1 MDVSGLD
8 RDARAEI
15 RNGKIGFVFQSFN
28 LLPRTSALENVELP
42 LIYSADGHRAEHR
55 RQKAMRCLE
64 VVGLAN
70 RWDHQPSQLS
80 GGQQQRVAIARAL
93 INDPKLILADEPT
106 GNLDTRTSE
115 EVMGVF
121 QKLNDEGKT
130 VVLITHEAD
139 IAEHA
144 RRIVGFRDGQLV
156 EDRAVPSR
164 RLAAAKPW
172 RGGMLK
178 FLTILKVGLKAIARN
193 KMRSMLTA
201 LGIIIG
207 VACVIAMIGVG
218 QGSQAAIQSQISA
231 LGVNFLMIFPGVATQ
246 SGARIFTGQSSITE
260 EDVAAVRA
268 ESPSVAYVSPMARS
282 AAQVVAGNL
291 NWGTSVQ
298 GVGVDWPFIRSWNVD
313 RGVFFG
319 ESDVRAAAKVV
330 VLGSTV
336 ANALFQGQDPV
347 GQTVRIKN
355 FPFRVIGVLE
365 TKGGSTMGQDQDDV
379 VVAPYSTVM
388 RLLKK
393 TTEDRHVHGLGRL
406 AQRGRRCAAGDRR
419 SPAPAPPDRPGP
431 GRGLHD
437 PLAAGD
443 RPDGGSDLPD
453 ALARCSPRPRR
464 SRCSSA
470 GSGS

>member
-1 MDVSGLD
+1 
-8 RDARAEI
+8 
-15 RNGKIGFVFQSFN
+15 
-28 LLPRTSALENVELP
+28 
-42 LIYSADGHRAEHR
+42 
-55 RQKAMRCLE
+55 
-64 VVGLAN
+64 
-70 RWDHQPSQLS
+70 
-80 GGQQQRVAIARAL
+80 
-93 INDPKLILADEPT
+93 
-106 GNLDTRTSE
+106 
-115 EVMGVF
+115 
-121 QKLNDEGKT
+121 
-130 VVLITHEAD
+130 
-139 IAEHA
+139 
-144 RRIVGFRDGQLV
+144 
-156 EDRAVPSR
+156 
-164 RLAAAKPW
+164 
-172 RGGMLK
+172 MLK

-231 LGVNFLMIFPGVATQ
+231 LGSNFLMIFPGVATQ
-246 SGARIFTGQSSITE
+246 SGARIFTGQSTITE

-268 ESPSVAYVSPMARS
+268 ECSSVAYVSPMARS
-282 AAQVVAGNL
+282 AAQVVGGNL

-319 ESDVRAAAKVV
+319 ESDVRASAKVC

-379 VVAPYSTVM
+379 VVAPYTTVM

-393 TTEDRHVHGLGRL
+393 TTKIDMFMASAVSRSAVADAQQEIDALLRQRHRIGPGQDADFMIRSQQEIAQTADQTSKTLSLLLASAASISLLVGGIGIMNIMLVSVTERTREIGIRMAIGAKGRDILTQFLIEALTLSIAGGAIGVTLGIAASRVL
-406 AQRGRRCAAGDRR
+406 AWKAQWPIVL
-419 SPAPAPPDRPGP
+419 SPAAVGLAFGFSAAIGVFFGFYPARKAS
-431 GRGLHD
+431 RLD
-437 PLAAGD
+437 PIE
-443 RPDGGSDLPD
+443 
-453 ALARCSPRPRR
+453 ALRYE
-464 SRCSSA
+464 
-470 GSGS
+470 